1 MDKYTDNTDIII
13 LLIIKRYNR
22 PTYMSA
28 ISKTITLRVP
38 SNITYRALKDTRLE
52 ELFPEFFIG
61 VSRKIKTDIDNNE
74 LKFSTTIQGSQIE
87 ISETFKLRISGENNT
102 DVEYTTETNFE
113 ENNAVLQSIIQ
124 THISNILY
132 SLLTLETGYINGFM
146 EGKSHIL

>member
-1 MDKYTDNTDIII
+1 
-13 LLIIKRYNR
+13 
-22 PTYMSA
+22 MSA

-38 SNITYRALKDTRLE
+38 SDITYRALKDTRLE

-61 VSRKIKTDIDNNE
+61 VTRKIKTDKANNE

-87 ISETFKLRISGENNT
+87 ISETFNLRISGENNT
-102 DVEYTTETNFE
+102 DVEYTTETNLE
-113 ENNAVLQSIIQ
+113 ENSAVLQSIIQ

>member
-1 MDKYTDNTDIII
+1 
-13 LLIIKRYNR
+13 
-22 PTYMSA
+22 MSA

-61 VSRKIKTDIDNNE
+61 VTRKIKTDKANNE

-87 ISETFKLRISGENNT
+87 ISETFNLRISGENNT
-102 DVEYTTETNFE
+102 DVEYSTETNLE
-113 ENNAVLQSIIQ
+113 ENNAVLQSIIH
-124 THISNILY
+124 THVSNILY

-146 EGKSHIL
+146 EGRSRNL